1 MSANGV
7 FTSSLDYTFFAGGF
21 SIVTGGVPAQTIDYT
36 LNSDVFVPI
45 TGDMQTL
52 PLDFVFSAAIT
63 PPIIQASADLSFG
76 FTGNSFLEFGIQ
88 SFLSSEWINRI
99 EFSAN
104 GFAETVVAGVGDIT
118 LPFILDTNIFVF
130 SLGDGLT
137 GFDFSV
143 EGKGTNLSTHLF
155 STTGDNSL
163 KFIDNDFNGY
173 LIPKESNA
181 VKIISDGATDV
192 EILLY

>member
-7 FTSSLDYTFFAGGF
+7 FTSTLDYTFFGGGF
-21 SIVTGGVPAQTIDYT
+21 SIVSGGVPAQTIEYT
-36 LNSDVFVPI
+36 FNSDVFVPI

-52 PLDFVFSAAIT
+52 PLDFTFSAAIT

-76 FTGNSFLEFGIQ
+76 FTGSSFLEFGIQ

-104 GFAETVVAGVGDIT
+104 GFAETVIAGVGDIT
-118 LPFILDTNIFVF
+118 LPFNLDTNIFVF

-155 STTGDNSL
+155 STTGSNSL

-181 VKIISDGATDV
+181 VRIISDGATDV

>member
-7 FTSSLDYTFFAGGF
+7 FTSTIDYTFFGGGY
-21 SIVTGGVPAQTIDYT
+21 SIVSGGVPDQTIDMV
-36 LNSDVFVPI
+36 LDNSGIVSI
-45 TGDMQTL
+45 IGEMQ
-52 PLDFVFSAAIT
+52 PFALDFTFASEIT
-63 PPIIQASADLSFG
+63 PPFIYGSAELSFG
-76 FTGNSFLEFGIQ
+76 FTGSATLEFGIQ
-88 SFLSSEWINRI
+88 TFGSSEWINRL

-137 GFDFSV
+137 GFDFSI

-192 EILLY
+192 EILLS